1 MKIYIGH
8 SKNFDFKKE
17 LYEPI
22 RTSSFNKNHEIIL
35 PHENSEEL
43 FNSKDFLQN
52 CDLMIAEVS
61 SSGTSLGIEIGWAN
75 AFSCPV
81 VCVYKSGTKPS
92 SGLKAVSDVFIEYSN
107 PNDLIEKLEKIIK

>member
-8 SKNFDFKKE
+8 SKDFDFKKE
-17 LYEPI
+17 LYEPL
-22 RTSSFNKNHEIIL
+22 RKSSFNQNHEITL

-61 SSGTSLGIEIGWAN
+61 FSGTSLGIEIGWAN

-81 VCVYKSGTKPS
+81 ICIYKKGIKPS
-92 SGLKAVSDVFIEYSN
+92 SGLKAVSDTCIEYEDSM
-107 PNDLIEKLEKIIK
+107 DLIEKLKEIIK

>member
-1 MKIYIGH
+1 IGH
-8 SKNFDFKKE
+8 SKDFDFKKE
-17 LYEPI
+17 LYLPI
-22 RTSSFNKNHEIIL
+22 RQSPFNKNNEIVL

-61 SSGTSLGIEIGWAN
+61 FSGTSLGIEIGWAN

-81 VCVYKSGTKPS
+81 VCIYRAGIKPS
-92 SGLKAVSDVFIEYSN
+92 SGLKAVSDTFIEYSS
-107 PNDLIEKLEKIIK
+107 PEDLIEKLEKIIK